1 MSGGGGGDGGARIP
15 SRGGVVILSVA
26 SRYGNRV
33 KLRQMSHLACD
44 DFTFTLR
51 QGFYDSNQT
60 LNNAKEKKERES
72 RGKGKKIGNTHLADL
87 RKKKENKA
95 WRTMSVPSTEP
106 RRFLLHLFQNLYFL
120 LNHTSSLH
128 KQKRVS
134 L

>member
-1 MSGGGGGDGGARIP
+1 MRTGDKMLSEWGGGGDGGARIP

-87 RKKKENKA
+87 RKKKKTKHGA
-95 WRTMSVPSTEP
+95 PCQSHQQSRVV
-106 RRFLLHLFQNLYFL
+106 FFCIYF
-120 LNHTSSLH
+120 
-128 KQKRVS
+128 RIYIFY
-134 L
+134 